1 MGASS
6 LAGKKGSGK
15 RVVEAMPGKTCWGH
29 WGSNL
34 NFAHL
39 PIRTRVELCFGKMLL
54 PMVVVSVKGGG
65 VGLGNPRISSG
76 WDKIWQKVSLVKRC
90 TAKK

>member
-1 MGASS
+1 M
-6 LAGKKGSGK
+6 
-15 RVVEAMPGKTCWGH
+15 EAMPGKTCWGH
-29 WGSNL
+29 WESNL

-54 PMVVVSVKGGG
+54 PMVVVSMKGGG

-76 WDKIWQKVSLVKRC
+76 WDKIWQKASLVKRC